1 MIKLF
6 TVKSLINFVPIFL
19 AIALLFASFSKA
31 QTNSME
37 EGKKESSRFNNQ
49 ILLVLSNANSSL
61 SELDNN
67 NRTGM
72 SLAID
77 YNKLKLSKK
86 QFGTMNLKDDD
97 YIPHEAIKHFWLG
110 AGEIAILEFIPW
122 ALAKWIRDWEDPA
135 DNWANVSKET
145 WWRNLSHGWEYDG
158 DNFTTNNFAHPY
170 HGALFFNAGR
180 TNGYDFWES
189 SAWALTGSAIWEF
202 FGETFRPA
210 FNDWIYTGIG
220 GSNLGEIIYRLSSMV
235 TDNTSS
241 GSERVWGEIFG
252 TLINP
257 VRGFNRA
264 ISGEMGKNFPN
275 PKWSKPDDFLISFD
289 AGTRTVDLQGIK
301 EFREKEIQGL
311 FGFDLVYGNKMKARK
326 PFDFF
331 AMRMAISSAE
341 PHFTQLSSTGYL
353 FGWALK
359 KNKHNFG
366 VTLDFTYNNL
376 LRENFSEVDT
386 TSTGFI
392 YGATVIH
399 PYILS
404 VYPVGKKTNL
414 ITQIGIN
421 GVLMGA
427 TPNDYFRD
435 VEGRNYDMGP
445 GVGLRLGAA
454 LRNGIWDYLKLAYY
468 GNWFWTQTEPSDS
481 RHHVHWF
488 YLEAQYPLTKYF
500 SFGILAGVYWRNSF
514 YTDLPDQTR
523 PDVYRQHPVLKVFF
537 RTAVIDL

>member
-1 MIKLF
+1 MIKKFTSKSLNQIILNLIFIPLLF
-6 TVKSLINFVPIFL
+6 TSLSQAQSNGIEDAEQKS
-19 AIALLFASFSKA
+19 
-31 QTNSME
+31 TN
-37 EGKKESSRFNNQ
+37 FNNQ
-49 ILLVLSNANSSL
+49 IFLALSNSNSSL
-61 SELDNN
+61 SESDLN
-67 NRTGM
+67 NRKGM

-77 YNKLKLSKK
+77 FNRLKIKGNLSASLDS
-86 QFGTMNLKDDD
+86 FD
-97 YIPHEAIKHFWLG
+97 YSSKSWESTKHFWTA

-145 WWRNLSHGWEYDG
+145 WWRNISHGWEYDG
-158 DNFTTNNFAHPY
+158 DNFATNNFAHPY

-189 SAWALTGSAIWEF
+189 SAWALTGSAIWEY

-220 GSNLGEIIYRLSSMV
+220 GANLGEIIYRLSSMV

-264 ISGEMGKNFPN
+264 ITGEMGKNFPN
-275 PKWSKPDDFLISFD
+275 PEWSRPDDFLITFD
-289 AGTRTVDLQGIK
+289 AGTRNVDLKGVK
-301 EFREKEIQGL
+301 DFREKEIQGL

-331 AMRMAISSAE
+331 AMRMAISSAL
-341 PHFTQLSSTGYL
+341 PHFTQLTSSGYL
-353 FGWALK
+353 FGWNVK

-376 LRENFSEVDT
+376 LRENFSDVDT
-386 TSTGFI
+386 TSSGFI

-399 PYILS
+399 PYLLS
-404 VYPVGKKTNL
+404 AYPIGTKTKL
-414 ITQIGIN
+414 VTQIGIN
-421 GVLMGA
+421 GVIMGA

-435 VEGRNYDMGP
+435 VEGRNYDFGP
-445 GVGLRLGAA
+445 GVGLRLVTVI
-454 LRNGIWDYLKLAYY
+454 RNGIWDYIKLFYY

-481 RHHVHWF
+481 KHHVHWLW
-488 YLEAQYPLTKYF
+488 LEAQYPITKYF
-500 SFGILAGVYWRNSF
+500 SFGIGAGIYWRNSF
-514 YTDLPDQTR
+514 YENF
-523 PDVYRQHPVLKVFF
+523 PDVKRNHPILRVFF
-537 RTAVIDL
+537 RTAIINN

>member
-1 MIKLF
+1 MIKKF
-6 TVKSLINFVPIFL
+6 TVKSLVQVLLIIFIIPLSITSLLRAQSISVDDFDQNSTKFNNHIFL
-19 AIALLFASFSKA
+19 AISNAS
-31 QTNSME
+31 NSLGE
-37 EGKKESSRFNNQ
+37 LDFNNR
-49 ILLVLSNANSSL
+49 N
-61 SELDNN
+61 
-67 NRTGM
+67 GM

-77 YNKLKLSKK
+77 YNKLKFS
-86 QFGTMNLKDDD
+86 QNLNTGQNSFDDD
-97 YIPHEAIKHFWLG
+97 YVPHEATKHFWLG
-110 AGEIAILEFIPW
+110 AAEIAILEFIPW
-122 ALAKWIRDWEDPA
+122 AMAKWVRHWEDPA

-180 TNGYDFWES
+180 SNGYDFWES

-220 GSNLGEIIYRLSSMV
+220 GVNLGEIIYRLSSMV

-264 ISGEMGKNFPN
+264 ITGEMGKNYPN
-275 PKWSKPDDFLISFD
+275 PEWRRPDDFLINFD

-301 EFREKEIQGL
+301 DFREKEIQGL

-341 PHFTQLSSTGYL
+341 PHFTTLSSTGYL
-353 FGWALK
+353 FGWTLK

-404 VYPVGKKTNL
+404 VYPIGSKTNF

-445 GVGLRLGAA
+445 GVGLRLVGAI
-454 LRNGIWDYLKLAYY
+454 RNGIWDYLKVAYY

-481 RHHVHWF
+481 RHHIHLFW
-488 YLEAQYPLTKYF
+488 LEAQYPITKYF
-500 SFGILAGVYWRNSF
+500 SFGVLAGVYWRNSF
-514 YTDLPDQTR
+514 YKDLPEQER
-523 PDVYRQHPVLKVFF
+523 PDVYREHPILKIFF
-537 RTAVIDL
+537 RTAILDL